1 MIRNGVTTAMPITST
16 YYKKWADTYEEEEAG
31 VHHAAKLGLRLY
43 TSPSYQC
50 GMNVVRPDGSM
61 TVEFD
66 EEAGQRGLESA
77 VSFIKKYDG
86 AYNGLI
92 RGALLPERI
101 ETQTEEVLLKTKAYA
116 DELDCPIII
125 GRGGRYLDSFKR
137 YRDCNINITL
147 GTDTFPP
154 DFFQNVRVAS
164 MYSQMVEGCAEGST
178 YADIYRAITLGG
190 AKMLGRDDLGR
201 LCKGAKA
208 DMIVVNLD
216 SFHMGALND
225 PIRTMFLCGSGC
237 DVTMSIIDG
246 KTVMKDREIAG
257 VDLQELKAKAQE
269 YYDRMKKGYLER
281 DYRHLPEEELFRP
294 SFPVR

>member
-1 MIRNGVTTAMPITST
+1 
-16 YYKKWADTYEEEEAG
+16 
-31 VHHAAKLGLRLY
+31 
-43 TSPSYQC
+43 
-50 GMNVVRPDGSM
+50 
-61 TVEFD
+61 
-66 EEAGQRGLESA
+66 
-77 VSFIKKYDG
+77 
-86 AYNGLI
+86 
-92 RGALLPERI
+92 
-101 ETQTEEVLLKTKAYA
+101 
-116 DELDCPIII
+116 
-125 GRGGRYLDSFKR
+125 
-137 YRDCNINITL
+137 
-147 GTDTFPP
+147 
-154 DFFQNVRVAS
+154 

-178 YADIYRAITLGG
+178 YADVYRAITLGG

-216 SFHMGALND
+216 SFHMGALDD